1 MMRFCFVSN
10 TVLALGLLASLP
22 AGVLAQLQSVD
33 EAERLSKA
41 TGRPI
46 FAMAGNKT

>member
-1 MMRFCFVSN
+1 MLRRLVQRIVVC
-10 TVLALGLLASLP
+10 LGVLASLP
-22 AGVLAQLQSVD
+22 SVLMAQLQSVD
-33 EAERLSKA
+33 EALAVSKR